1 MKCSL
6 WRKVDITLHDRLH
19 GRTQPFPLMLPVWD
33 TCDENKLRA
42 GAPAVSIKGKAQHG
56 AWT

>member
-1 MKCSL
+1 MCYH
-6 WRKVDITLHDRLH
+6 ITLHDRLH
-19 GRTQPFPLMLPVWD
+19 GRTQPFSLMLPVWD

-56 AWT
+56 AWTW